1 MGKTTNKM
9 TSQKVVTE
17 QDKAAFFAEFNN
29 GLHRIGRITL
39 VLAVVMLLAVPFVVG
54 AVNGVMPDMKGFL
67 RGFATVGLIYIPV
80 AIVEFL
86 VYTPML
92 GVGGSYLSFITGNVT
107 NMKIPCV
114 MNAKDIAKTE
124 AGTPEHEIVSTISV
138 AVSAITTTLVIVAGV
153 ILLVPLQPILQA
165 EVLLPA
171 FNNVVP
177 ALFGALGL
185 KYFLKSPQIAVVPL
199 VLMSVLC
206 IAVPVAISQ
215 TSLLL
220 IPSGGLA
227 LLIGYL
233 LFKKGKL

>member
-1 MGKTTNKM
+1 MSNYTNNSVSEKE
-9 TSQKVVTE
+9 KKE
-17 QDKAAFFAEFNN
+17 FFEEFNN
-29 GLHRIGRITL
+29 GLHRIGRFTL
-39 VLAVVMLLAVPFVVG
+39 IAAMIMLISVPCIVG
-54 AVNGVMPDMKGFL
+54 AVNGVMPSMSGFL

-124 AGTPEHEIVSTISV
+124 PGTPEHEIVSTISV
-138 AVSAITTTLVIVAGV
+138 AVSAITTTLVIIAGV
-153 ILLVPLQPILQA
+153 IMLVPLQPVLQA
-165 EVLLPA
+165 EALLPA

-185 KYFLKSPQIAVVPL
+185 KYFLQSPKIAVVPL
-199 VLMSVLC
+199 ALMSLLC
-206 IAVPVAISQ
+206 IFVPAAISQ

-227 LLIGYL
+227 LAIGYV

>member
-1 MGKTTNKM
+1 MSNYTNNSVSEKE
-9 TSQKVVTE
+9 KKE
-17 QDKAAFFAEFNN
+17 FFEEFNN
-29 GLHRIGRITL
+29 GLHRIGRFTL
-39 VLAVVMLLAVPFVVG
+39 IAAMIMLISIPFIVG
-54 AVNGVMPDMKGFL
+54 AVNGVMPSMPGFL

-124 AGTPEHEIVSTISV
+124 PGTPEHEIVSTISV
-138 AVSAITTTLVIVAGV
+138 AVSAITTTLVIIAGV
-153 ILLVPLQPILQA
+153 IMLVPLQPVLQA
-165 EVLLPA
+165 EALLPA

-185 KYFLKSPQIAVVPL
+185 KYFLQSPKIAVVPL
-199 VLMSVLC
+199 ALMSLLC
-206 IAVPVAISQ
+206 IFVPAAISQ

-227 LLIGYL
+227 LAIGYL

>member
-1 MGKTTNKM
+1 VSNYTNNSVSEKE
-9 TSQKVVTE
+9 KKE
-17 QDKAAFFAEFNN
+17 FFEEFNN
-29 GLHRIGRITL
+29 GLHRIGRFTL
-39 VLAVVMLLAVPFVVG
+39 IAAMIMLISVPFIVG
-54 AVNGVMPDMKGFL
+54 AVNGVMPSMSGFL

-124 AGTPEHEIVSTISV
+124 PGTPEHEIVSTISV
-138 AVSAITTTLVIVAGV
+138 AVSAITTTLVIIAGV
-153 ILLVPLQPILQA
+153 IMLVPLQPVLQA
-165 EVLLPA
+165 EALLPA

-185 KYFLKSPQIAVVPL
+185 KYFLQSPKIAVVPL
-199 VLMSVLC
+199 ALMSLLC
-206 IAVPVAISQ
+206 IFVPAAISQ

-227 LLIGYL
+227 LAIGYV

>member
-1 MGKTTNKM
+1 MSNYISNSVSEKEK
-9 TSQKVVTE
+9 KE
-17 QDKAAFFAEFNN
+17 FFEEFNN
-29 GLHRIGRITL
+29 GLHRIGRFTL
-39 VLAVVMLLAVPFVVG
+39 IAAMIMLISVPFIVG
-54 AVNGVMPDMKGFL
+54 AVNGVMPSMSGFL

-124 AGTPEHEIVSTISV
+124 PGTPEHEIVSTISV
-138 AVSAITTTLVIVAGV
+138 AVSAITTTLVIIAGV
-153 ILLVPLQPILQA
+153 IMLVPLQPVLQA
-165 EVLLPA
+165 EALLPA

-185 KYFLKSPQIAVVPL
+185 KYFLQSPKIAVVPL
-199 VLMSVLC
+199 ALMSLLC
-206 IAVPVAISQ
+206 IFVPAAISQ

-227 LLIGYL
+227 LAIGYV

>member
-1 MGKTTNKM
+1 MSNYTNNSVSEKE
-9 TSQKVVTE
+9 KKE
-17 QDKAAFFAEFNN
+17 FFEEFNN
-29 GLHRIGRITL
+29 GLHRIGRFTL
-39 VLAVVMLLAVPFVVG
+39 IAAMIMLISIPFIVG
-54 AVNGVMPDMKGFL
+54 AVNGVMPSMSGFL

-124 AGTPEHEIVSTISV
+124 PGTPEHEIVSTISV
-138 AVSAITTTLVIVAGV
+138 AVSAITTTLVIIAGV
-153 ILLVPLQPILQA
+153 IMLVPLQPVLQA
-165 EVLLPA
+165 EALLPA

-185 KYFLKSPQIAVVPL
+185 KYFLQSPKIAVVPL
-199 VLMSVLC
+199 ALMSLLC
-206 IAVPVAISQ
+206 IFVPAAISQ

-227 LLIGYL
+227 LAIGYV

>member
-1 MGKTTNKM
+1 VSNYTNNSVSEKE
-9 TSQKVVTE
+9 KKE
-17 QDKAAFFAEFNN
+17 FFEEFNN
-29 GLHRIGRITL
+29 GLHRIGRFTL
-39 VLAVVMLLAVPFVVG
+39 IAAMIMLISIPFIVG
-54 AVNGVMPDMKGFL
+54 AVNGVMPSMSGFL

-124 AGTPEHEIVSTISV
+124 PGTPEHEIVSTISV
-138 AVSAITTTLVIVAGV
+138 AVSAITTTLVIIAGV
-153 ILLVPLQPILQA
+153 IMLVPLQPVLQA
-165 EVLLPA
+165 EALLPA

-185 KYFLKSPQIAVVPL
+185 KYFLQSPKIAIVPL
-199 VLMSVLC
+199 ALMSLLC
-206 IAVPVAISQ
+206 IFVPAAISQ

-227 LLIGYL
+227 LAIGYV

>member
-1 MGKTTNKM
+1 MSNYTNNSVSEKE
-9 TSQKVVTE
+9 KKE
-17 QDKAAFFAEFNN
+17 FFEEFNN
-29 GLHRIGRITL
+29 GLHRIGRFTL
-39 VLAVVMLLAVPFVVG
+39 IAAMIMLISVPFIVG
-54 AVNGVMPDMKGFL
+54 AVNGVMPSMSGFL

-124 AGTPEHEIVSTISV
+124 PGTPEHEIVSTISV
-138 AVSAITTTLVIVAGV
+138 AVSAITTTLVIIAGV
-153 ILLVPLQPILQA
+153 IMLVPLQPVLQA
-165 EVLLPA
+165 EALLPA

-185 KYFLKSPQIAVVPL
+185 KYFLQSPKIAVVPL
-199 VLMSVLC
+199 ALMSLLC
-206 IAVPVAISQ
+206 IFVPAAISQ

-227 LLIGYL
+227 LAIAYV